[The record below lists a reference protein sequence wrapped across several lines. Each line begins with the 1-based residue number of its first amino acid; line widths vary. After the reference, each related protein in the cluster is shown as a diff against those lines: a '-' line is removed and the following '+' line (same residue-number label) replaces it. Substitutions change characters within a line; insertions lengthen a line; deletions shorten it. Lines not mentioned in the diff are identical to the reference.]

1 MSRWVWEVGDI
12 FIIRRLR
19 QCRYPPGQ
27 PRERDATLRIDHTG
41 ERVSG
46 DGSKKN
52 IYHVDVLI

>member
-27 PRERDATLRIDHTG
+27 PRERDAPLPIDATHRSHWG
-41 ERVSG
+41 ESEG
-46 DGSKKN
+46 
-52 IYHVDVLI
+52 